1 MYTNQPTNRD
11 NPQAMFYYNGRPM
24 REPEYSPREVMH
36 WVNIFLDRHDY
47 NCDDLAIMHTV
58 VTCIRT
64 RVVSI
69 TGYAMHHDH
78 PLCIS
83 IQVPGKHLDQESI
96 LAAAELSAEYLR
108 SQVARGSVRISRSLL
123 FRR

>member
-1 MYTNQPTNRD
+1 
-11 NPQAMFYYNGRPM
+11 MFYLNQSLMY
-24 REPEYSPREVMH
+24 EPGYIPHQMTN
-36 WVNIFLDRHDY
+36 WVNVFLDERDCR
-47 NCDDLAIMHTV
+47 CDDLAIMRTV

-69 TGYAMHHDH
+69 TGHAMYHDT

-83 IQVPGKHLDQESI
+83 IQVPGNHDDKESI

-108 SQVARGSVRISRSLL
+108 SQVAGGSVRINRALL
-123 FRR
+123 FHE